1 MFLPK
6 KHLQSAQGQILVLFL
21 LILVLGLAIVLSVSS
36 RVITDIRVTTTTDES
51 NRAYFAAEAGIEE
64 ALRRL
69 RDDPFTSIL
78 PFQLDFTNLNDTDSD
93 TLVDVESTVDR
104 FVYPTDLVRDEVA
117 QINLLGDPTSLA
129 PPLGFDPPTTVDI
142 HWGNSTVNP
151 PALEVSLIY
160 CLRIVVCNP
169 AALDN
174 IRIRKFVFD
183 PPGGISGNFC
193 LSDSFGNSISPSSHD
208 VVDSMTGQSKQFF
221 YVARLNLENGVTP
234 ANCFPNNLPGMGPL
248 AIRLPMF
255 LRLRPIMDPP
265 PALQPGVG
273 VAVTSVADPLPAQG
287 AVITSTGKTIS
298 GVTRKIRVIRL
309 FPALPALFD
318 YVLFSGGAGP
328 IRK

>member
-64 ALRRL
+64 ALRQL
-69 RDDPFTSIL
+69 RDDPFS
-78 PFQLDFTNLNDTDSD
+78 PVPSFQLDFKNLNDTDSN
-93 TLVDVESTVDR
+93 TQVDVDSTVDN

-117 QINLLGDPTSLA
+117 QINLLKDPRILSA
-129 PPLGFDPPTTVDI
+129 VGFSPPTTVDI
-142 HWGNSTVNP
+142 HWGNNTVNP
-151 PALEVSLIY
+151 PALEVTLIY
-160 CLRIVVCNP
+160 CHISGACNP
-169 AALDN
+169 ALADN
-174 IRIRKFVFD
+174 IKIRKFVFD

-193 LSDSFGNSISPSSHD
+193 LRDSFGNLISPSSHN
-208 VVDSMTGQSKQFF
+208 VIDSLTNQSKQFF
-221 YVARLNLENGVTP
+221 YVARLDLVGGVSA
-234 ANCFPNNLPGMGPL
+234 ANCSGNTLEGMNTGGG
-248 AIRLPMF
+248 RLPMF
-255 LRLRPIMDPP
+255 LRLRPIRNPSG
-265 PALQPGVG
+265 LQSGIS
-273 VAVTSVADPLPAQG
+273 VAVTSVGDPLPAQG

-318 YVLFSGGAGP
+318 YVLFSGGSGP